1 MQSREKEARG
11 GEGGEGNQ
19 RWQEQFCHIPP
30 REVKSGEFVNIC
42 KIDDRLYGWGGQQ
55 SVSEVS
61 RDTDVASEL
70 CGISP
75 PLRPWGKWGR
85 AGGRHQAPVVYLVP
99 GFSRQRQ
106 KGIRLWKRKMPR
118 GSTNSPIGHHVEKV
132 QESSNCPFFHVLY
145 KDYQQKTWSRLN
157 VDSSTST
164 DLISGY

>member
-42 KIDDRLYGWGGQQ
+42 K
-55 SVSEVS
+55 
-61 RDTDVASEL
+61 SEL
-70 CGISP
+70 RGLRP
-75 PLRPWGKWGR
+75 PLRPRGHGGR